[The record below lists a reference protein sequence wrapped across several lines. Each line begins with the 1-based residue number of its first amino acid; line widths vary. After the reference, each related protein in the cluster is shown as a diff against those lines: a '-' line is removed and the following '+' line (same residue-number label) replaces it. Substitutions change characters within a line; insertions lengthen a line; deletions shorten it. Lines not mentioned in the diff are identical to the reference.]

1 MSFIKQ
7 IAHTIHLMGFAFLL
21 GNLIMDNVFGRREL
35 KKEMLPLLGKL
46 YTISW
51 VSLIITGVLQVVL
64 ITKQFNYIYN
74 SKFGT
79 WIKMIL
85 VKTLITII
93 TAFCIEGIV
102 NAVVPAEKRRNIL
115 KVVRIALFCILFFI
129 SGFSREFREMR
140 CTPKAKKSEE
150 TPQKKSQ

>member
-7 IAHTIHLMGFAFLL
+7 IVHTIHLIGFAFLL

-35 KKEMLPLLGKL
+35 KKEMLPLLGRL
-46 YTISW
+46 YTLSW
-51 VSLIITGVLQVVL
+51 ISLIITGIIQVIL
-64 ITKQFNYIYN
+64 ITKQFNYVYN

-93 TAFCIEGIV
+93 TAFCIEAIV
-102 NAVVPAEKRRNIL
+102 KISVPSEKRRNIL
-115 KVVRIALFCILFFI
+115 KVARIILFCILFFI
-129 SGFSREFREMR
+129 SGFSREFREMK
-140 CTPKAKKSEE
+140 CTPKTKKSVE
-150 TPQKKSQ
+150 TQQKKTQ